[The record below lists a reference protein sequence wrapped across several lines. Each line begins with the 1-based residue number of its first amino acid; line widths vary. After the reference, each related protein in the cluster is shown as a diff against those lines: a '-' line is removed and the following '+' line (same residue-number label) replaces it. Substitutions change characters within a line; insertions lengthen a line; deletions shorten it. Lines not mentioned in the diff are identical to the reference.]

1 MNKKYLR
8 RRNYMYEA
16 IKIVSDKN
24 YINNKNIYFS
34 RSNFVD
40 KNNFVLDF
48 IEKSKS
54 DGISSSK

>member
-48 IEKSKS
+48 IGKSKS

>member
-34 RSNFVD
+34 RNNFVD

-48 IEKSKS
+48 IGKSKS